1 MKKSFLHLGCRHVQK
16 VGGGGG
22 QCPLLSKEGEKLP
35 PLSPLPPPP
44 PPTPLRGIEKVRR
57 NGYVETRRCKLYGPS
72 VIYSEDDDEAQQ
84 ELLREFAF
92 TYIASRGHS
101 KARAIREQR
110 KVATKTSTKGK
121 RSMRKELKKKDE
133 DSNNQP
139 SCSTQSVIS
148 SYDNS
153 SLSFITFS
161 LPFL

>member
-16 VGGGGG
+16 VGGGAVPPTFKRGG
-22 QCPLLSKEGEKLP
+22 EVAPLVP
-35 PLSPLPPPP
+35 PAPP

-92 TYIASRGHS
+92 TCIASRGHS
-101 KARAIREQR
+101 KARAIREQH

-161 LPFL
+161 LPFLWTG